1 MILIETSVWIEFF
14 RRNEDYPAR
23 IGLLMEKQQVVA
35 FEPVFA
41 ELLYGAR
48 TRKDRDMIISFWDLL
63 PRVDFGS
70 GALIQAAEMAGREE
84 FLQSGIGLMDA
95 LIIQAAQKGNHRLWT
110 LDKRVTGR
118 LEQKNLYA

>member
-1 MILIETSVWIEFF
+1 MILIDTSVWIEFF

-23 IGLLMEKQQVVA
+23 ISSLLETHRVVA

-48 TRKDRDMIISFWDLL
+48 SRKDRDMITSFWELL

-70 GALIQAAEMAGREE
+70 GSLMKAAEMAGRED
-84 FLQSGIGLMDA
+84 FLQSGIGLIDA
-95 LIIQAAQKGNHRLWT
+95 LIIQATLDGDHRLWT
-110 LDKRVTGR
+110 LDKRIAGR
-118 LEQKNLYA
+118 LQQKDLYS